1 MSWCHGSYIL
11 VKSQAVI
18 KCLSVLKKGGGAVQ
32 RWNEL
37 PWEERSVLPVVRS
50 VWTGVEWLLAG
61 YLLQGVGGCIPQS
74 LNPFPPETLSLLGEL
89 LTVEVCI
96 SETHESVLLGKV
108 IEAQSRHR
116 STWEEVVV
124 RCGQPEG

>member
-1 MSWCHGSYIL
+1 MC
-11 VKSQAVI
+11 
-18 KCLSVLKKGGGAVQ
+18 LKKGGGAVQ

-61 YLLQGVGGCIPQS
+61 FLLQGVGGWIPQS
-74 LNPFPPETLSLLGEL
+74 LNPFLPETLSLLGEL

-96 SETHESVLLGKV
+96 SETRESVLLGKV
-108 IEAQSRHR
+108 IEAQS
-116 STWEEVVV
+116 
-124 RCGQPEG
+124 